1 MPEATIKIRAFPYYE
16 KSVHPVTGEDRF
28 RERIATRGQTVELSD
43 ADYERA
49 ERYGAIEGVEAP
61 TAEVEA
67 PPGTDTGVVET
78 AEWIKTSKPTVDETV
93 AEAEGDPEKAK
104 QVLEAENVATGG
116 QPRRGVVDG
125 LTQLIESEKS

>member
-43 ADYERA
+43 VDYERA

-78 AEWIKTSKPTVDETV
+78 AEWRSKST
-93 AEAEGDPEKAK
+93 K

-125 LTQLIESEKS
+125 LTQPIESEKS

>member
-16 KSVHPVTGEDRF
+16 KSAHPVTGEERF
-28 RERIATRGQTVELSD
+28 RERIATRGETVELSD
-43 ADYERA
+43 NDYERA
-49 ERYGAIEGVEAP
+49 ERYGAIEG
-61 TAEVEA
+61 AEPVAESVEA
-67 PPGTDTGVVET
+67 PPGTDTSVVET
-78 AEWIKTSKPTVDETV
+78 AEWIKSSKPTVDETV

-125 LTQLIESEKS
+125 LTNIIESDKD